1 MGLKTEV
8 KLADYVFNYLKNIGV
23 NDIFMLSGGG
33 CMHLCDSLGR
43 SGINYICCLHEQ
55 AASIAALAYSQYK
68 NDLGV
73 ALVTTGPGSTNA
85 LTGVAGAWA
94 ESAPLMIISGQVK
107 TADISG
113 KSGVRMLGFQEAPT
127 VDIVKPVTK
136 YSVTVTDPLKI
147 KYHLDKAVYIAK
159 TGRPGPVWI
168 DIPLDVQAVKI
179 HPVKLE
185 SFKPVK
191 KPARSLQ
198 QEARK
203 ILSMIEKSQRPVIM
217 AGYGIRLSGA
227 ANDFLKLVKM
237 LGIPVLTTWKGA
249 DLLTNDNAY
258 FFGRPGTAGQRGAN
272 FILQN
277 SDLLI
282 SLGARLDFGQIGY
295 EHETFAREAKKV
307 IVDIDPAELG
317 KFRFN
322 VDMPVNADC
331 GDLIKGMIS
340 LKPSLKKCKG
350 WLAYCARVNKE
361 YPVLLEE
368 YGKKKK
374 YVSTYALAG
383 EISNKMKSG
392 DIFVPGSSGMCSDIP
407 MQVFKFKKDQ
417 RSLNSPGIGSMG
429 FGVPSALG
437 ACVAS
442 GKKRVVCTNGDGGF
456 QMNIQELETI
466 RRLNLPV
473 KFFVLNNDGYAS
485 IKTTQR
491 NYFGGF
497 YVGSN
502 STSGVTLPDTI
513 KIANAYGFKAFYLD
527 KTSSIKQTVKKVLE
541 SKGPA
546 ICEVMI
552 DPMEIVS
559 PKVSSAVGVD
569 GKMFSKPLEDLF
581 PFLSRPEFLRNMI
594 IRPLKEN

>member
-1 MGLKTEV
+1 MSTDKTV
-8 KLADYVFNYLKNIGV
+8 KLADYVFDYIKKLGV
-23 NDIFMLSGGG
+23 KDVFMLSGGG

-43 SGINYICCLHEQ
+43 SGINYVCCLHEQ
-55 AASIAALAYSQYK
+55 GAAIAALAYSQYK
-68 NDLGV
+68 NDFGV

-147 KYHLDKAVYIAK
+147 KYHLDKAAYFAK
-159 TGRPGPVWI
+159 SGRPGPVWI
-168 DIPLDVQAVKI
+168 DIPLDVQAAKI
-179 HPVKLE
+179 NPAKLEGFQPVKE
-185 SFKPVK
+185 
-191 KPARSLQ
+191 PARSLKK
-198 QEARK
+198 EALK
-203 ILSMIEKSQRPVIM
+203 VLSMIEKSQRPVMM

-227 ANDFLKLVKM
+227 VNDFLKLLKM

-249 DLLTNDNAY
+249 DLLTDENAY

-277 SDLLI
+277 SDLFI
-282 SLGARLDFGQIGY
+282 SLGARLDFGQISF
-295 EHETFAREAKKV
+295 EHSTFAREAKKI
-307 IVDIDPAELG
+307 IVDIDSAELK
-317 KFRFN
+317 KFKFN
-322 VDMPVNADC
+322 INMPVNADC
-331 GDLIKGMIS
+331 GSLIKEMIL
-340 LKPSLKKCKG
+340 LKPSPKKCG
-350 WLAYCARVNKE
+350 AWLDYCALVNKK
-361 YPVLLEE
+361 YPVVLPE
-368 YGKKKK
+368 YRKKKK
-374 YVSTYALAG
+374 YISTYALAE
-383 EISNKMKSG
+383 EISRNMKDG
-392 DIFVPGSSGMCSDIP
+392 DIFVPGSSGMCGEIP
-407 MQVFKFKKDQ
+407 MQVFKFKKGQ

-442 GKKRVVCTNGDGGF
+442 GKKSVICTNGDGGF

-466 RRLNLPV
+466 RRLNLPI

-502 STSGVTLPDTI
+502 SSSGVTLPDTI
-513 KIANAYGFKAFYLD
+513 KIAKAYGFKTFYLN
-527 KTSSIKQTVKKVLE
+527 KTSSIKNEVKKILN

-552 DPMEIVS
+552 DPMETVA
-559 PKVSSAVGVD
+559 PKVSSAVGAD
-569 GKMFSKPLEDLF
+569 GKMFSKPLEDLY
-581 PFLSRPEFLRNMI
+581 PFLPRPEFLKNMI
-594 IRPLKEN
+594 IKPIKEG

>member
-1 MGLKTEV
+1 MNADKTV
-8 KLADYVFNYLKNIGV
+8 KLSDYVFDYIKRLGV
-23 NDIFMLSGGG
+23 KDVFMLSGGG

-43 SGINYICCLHEQ
+43 SGIHYICCLHEQ
-55 AASIAALAYSQYK
+55 GAAIAALAYSQYK
-68 NDLGV
+68 NDFGV

-94 ESAPLMIISGQVK
+94 ESVPLMIISGQVK

-159 TGRPGPVWI
+159 AGRPGPVWI
-168 DIPLDVQAVKI
+168 DIPLDVQAARI
-179 HPVKLE
+179 NPAKLE
-185 SFKPVK
+185 DYKPVI
-191 KPARSLQ
+191 KPARSLKK
-198 QEARK
+198 EALK
-203 ILSMIEKSQRPVIM
+203 VLSMIEKSQRPVMM
-217 AGYGIRLSGA
+217 AGYGIRLSGSV
-227 ANDFLKLVKM
+227 NDFLKLVKM

-249 DLLTNDNAY
+249 DLLTDENEY

-277 SDLLI
+277 SDLFI
-282 SLGARLDFGQIGY
+282 SLGARLDFGQIGF
-295 EHETFAREAKKV
+295 EHSTFAREAKKI
-307 IVDIDPAELG
+307 IVDIDSAELK
-317 KFRFN
+317 KFKFN
-322 VDMPVNADC
+322 IDMPVNTDC
-331 GDLIKGMIS
+331 GSLIREMLS
-340 LKPSLKKCKG
+340 LKPSPKECG
-350 WLAYCARVNKE
+350 AWLDYCALVNKK
-361 YPVLLEE
+361 YPVVLPE
-368 YGKKKK
+368 YRRKKH
-374 YVSTYALAG
+374 YISTYALAE
-383 EISNKMKSG
+383 EISRNMKVG
-392 DIFVPGSSGMCSDIP
+392 DILVPGSSGMCGEIP
-407 MQVFKFKKDQ
+407 MQVFKFKKGQ

-437 ACVAS
+437 ACVAG

-485 IKTTQR
+485 IKATQR

-502 STSGVTLPDTI
+502 RRSGVTLPDTI
-513 KIANAYGFKAFYLD
+513 KIAKAYGLKAFYLD
-527 KTSSIKQTVKKVLE
+527 KTSSIKKEIKKIFNT
-541 SKGPA
+541 KGPV

-552 DPMEIVS
+552 DPMETVS
-559 PKVSSAVGVD
+559 PKVSSAVGAD
-569 GKMFSKPLEDLF
+569 GKMFSKPLEDLY
-581 PFLSRPEFLRNMI
+581 PFLPRSEFLKNMLI
-594 IRPLKEN
+594 KPIKEC

>member
-1 MGLKTEV
+1 MSVDKTV
-8 KLADYVFNYLKNIGV
+8 KLADYVFDYIKKLGV
-23 NDIFMLSGGG
+23 KDVFMLSGGG

-55 AASIAALAYSQYK
+55 GAAIAALAYSQYK
-68 NDLGV
+68 NDFGV

-113 KSGVRMLGFQEAPT
+113 RAGVRMLGFQEAPI

-159 TGRPGPVWI
+159 SGRPGPVWI
-168 DIPLDVQAVKI
+168 DIPLDVQAAKI
-179 HPVKLE
+179 NPAKLE
-185 SFKPVK
+185 GFKPVK
-191 KPARSLQ
+191 EPARSLKK
-198 QEARK
+198 EALK
-203 ILSMIEKSQRPVIM
+203 VLSMIEKSQRPVIM

-227 ANDFLKLVKM
+227 VNDFLKLLKM

-249 DLLTNDNAY
+249 DLLTDENAY

-277 SDLLI
+277 SDLFI
-282 SLGARLDFGQIGY
+282 SLGARLDFGQIGF
-295 EHETFAREAKKV
+295 EHSTFAREAKKI
-307 IVDIDPAELG
+307 IVDIDPAELK
-317 KFRFN
+317 KFKFN
-322 VDMPVNADC
+322 VDMPVKADC
-331 GDLIKGMIS
+331 GSLIREMIS
-340 LKPSLKKCKG
+340 LKPSPKKCG
-350 WLAYCARVNKE
+350 AWLDYCALVNKK
-361 YPVLLEE
+361 YPVVLPE
-368 YGKKKK
+368 YKKKKK
-374 YVSTYALAG
+374 YISTYALAE
-383 EISNKMKSG
+383 EISHNMKDG
-392 DIFVPGSSGMCSDIP
+392 DIIVPGSSGMCGEIP
-407 MQVFKFKKDQ
+407 MQVFKFKKGQ

-442 GKKRVVCTNGDGGF
+442 GKKRVICTNGDGGF
-456 QMNIQELETI
+456 QLNIQELETI

-513 KIANAYGFKAFYLD
+513 KIAKAYGFKTFYLD
-527 KTSSIKQTVKKVLE
+527 KTSSIKKEVKKILN
-541 SKGPA
+541 SKGPV

-552 DPMEIVS
+552 DPMETVA
-559 PKVSSAVGVD
+559 PKVASAVGVD
-569 GKMFSKPLEDLF
+569 GKMFSKPLEDLY
-581 PFLSRPEFLRNMI
+581 PFLPRPEFLKNMI
-594 IRPLKEN
+594 IKPIKEG

>member
-1 MGLKTEV
+1 MSVDKTV
-8 KLADYVFNYLKNIGV
+8 KLADYVFDYIKKLGV
-23 NDIFMLSGGG
+23 KDVFMLSGGG

-55 AASIAALAYSQYK
+55 GAAIAALAYSQYK
-68 NDLGV
+68 NDFGV

-127 VDIVKPVTK
+127 VNIVKPVTK

-159 TGRPGPVWI
+159 SGRPGPVWI
-168 DIPLDVQAVKI
+168 DIPLDVQAAKI
-179 HPVKLE
+179 NPVKLE
-185 SFKPVK
+185 GFKPVK
-191 KPARSLQ
+191 EPVRSLKK
-198 QEARK
+198 EALK
-203 ILSMIEKSQRPVIM
+203 VLSMIEKSQRPVIM

-227 ANDFLKLVKM
+227 VNDFLRLVKM

-249 DLLTNDNAY
+249 DLLTDENAY

-277 SDLLI
+277 SDLFI
-282 SLGARLDFGQIGY
+282 SLGARLDFGQIGF
-295 EHETFAREAKKV
+295 EHSTFAREAKKI
-307 IVDIDPAELG
+307 IVDIDPAELK
-317 KFRFN
+317 KFKFN
-322 VDMPVNADC
+322 VDMPVKVDC
-331 GDLIKGMIS
+331 GSLIREMIS
-340 LKPSLKKCKG
+340 LKPFPKKCG
-350 WLAYCARVNKE
+350 AWIDYCALVNKK
-361 YPVLLEE
+361 YPVVLPE
-368 YGKKKK
+368 YKKKKK
-374 YVSTYALAG
+374 YISTYALAE
-383 EISNKMKSG
+383 EISHNMKDS
-392 DIFVPGSSGMCSDIP
+392 DIIVPGSSGMCGEIP
-407 MQVFKFKKDQ
+407 MQVFKFKKGQ

-442 GKKRVVCTNGDGGF
+442 GKKRVICTNGDGGF
-456 QMNIQELETI
+456 QLNIQELETI

-473 KFFVLNNDGYAS
+473 KFFILNNDGYAS

-513 KIANAYGFKAFYLD
+513 KIARAYGFKAFYLD
-527 KTSSIKQTVKKVLE
+527 KTSSIKKR
-541 SKGPA
+541 G
-546 ICEVMI
+546 
-552 DPMEIVS
+552 
-559 PKVSSAVGVD
+559 
-569 GKMFSKPLEDLF
+569 
-581 PFLSRPEFLRNMI
+581 
-594 IRPLKEN
+594 

>member
-1 MGLKTEV
+1 MSLDKTV
-8 KLADYVFNYLKNIGV
+8 KLADYVFAYIKKLGV
-23 NDIFMLSGGG
+23 KDIFMLSGGG

-43 SGINYICCLHEQ
+43 SGINYVCCLHEQ
-55 AASIAALAYSQYK
+55 GAAIAALAYSQYK

-73 ALVTTGPGSTNA
+73 ALVTTGPGSTNV

-94 ESAPLMIISGQVK
+94 ESVPLMIISGQVK

-113 KSGVRMLGFQEAPT
+113 RAGVRMLGFQEAPT

-136 YSVTVTDPLKI
+136 YSVAVTDPLKI
-147 KYHLDKAVYIAK
+147 KYHLEKAVYIAK
-159 TGRPGPVWI
+159 VGRPGPVWI
-168 DIPLDVQAVKI
+168 DIPLDVQAAKI
-179 HPVKLE
+179 NPAKLE
-185 SFKPVK
+185 GFKPVK
-191 KPARSLQ
+191 EPARSLKK
-198 QEARK
+198 EALK
-203 ILSMIEKSQRPVIM
+203 VLSMIEKSQRPVIM

-227 ANDFLKLVKM
+227 VNDFLKLLKM

-249 DLLTNDNAY
+249 DLLTDENAY

-272 FILQN
+272 FIIQN
-277 SDLLI
+277 SDLLL

-295 EHETFAREAKKV
+295 EHSTFARGAKKI
-307 IVDIDPAELG
+307 IVDIDPAELK
-317 KFRFN
+317 KFKFN
-322 VDMPVNADC
+322 VDMLVKTDC
-331 GDLIKGMIS
+331 GNLIRELIS
-340 LKPSLKKCKG
+340 LKPSPKKCG
-350 WLAYCARVNKE
+350 AWLDYCALVNKK
-361 YPVLLEE
+361 YPVILPE
-368 YGKKKK
+368 YRKKKK
-374 YVSTYALAG
+374 YISTYALTE
-383 EISNKMKSG
+383 EISHNMTNG
-392 DIFVPGSSGMCSDIP
+392 DILVPGSSGMCSEIP
-407 MQVFKFKKDQ
+407 MQVFKFKKGQ

-442 GKKRVVCTNGDGGF
+442 GKKRVICTNGDGGF
-456 QMNIQELETI
+456 QLNIQELETI

-513 KIANAYGFKAFYLD
+513 KIARAYGFKAFYLD
-527 KTSSIKQTVKKVLE
+527 KTSSIKKEVKKILN
-541 SKGPA
+541 SKGPT

-552 DPMEIVS
+552 DPMETVA

-569 GKMFSKPLEDLF
+569 GKMFSKPLEDLY
-581 PFLSRPEFLRNMI
+581 PFLPRPEFLKNMI
-594 IRPLKEN
+594 IKPVKEG